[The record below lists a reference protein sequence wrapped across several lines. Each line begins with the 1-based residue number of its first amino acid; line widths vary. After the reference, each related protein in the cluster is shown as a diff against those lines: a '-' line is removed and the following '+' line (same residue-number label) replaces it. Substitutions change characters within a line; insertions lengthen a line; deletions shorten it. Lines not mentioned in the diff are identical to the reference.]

1 MPCPRPGGIRGSM
14 ALYPC
19 YKPDHYGCVLGIVSS
34 MAHIVGRA
42 YNRARHSFGH
52 IWQDGQLVV
61 TLLGEHKELTSTGM
75 LAGGCFIMA
84 QPFSP
89 AYVSYVKF
97 RRGNIGW
104 GGRFVS

>member
-34 MAHIVGRA
+34 MAHIGGRA

-52 IWQDGQLVV
+52 GQLVV
-61 TLLGEHKELTSTGM
+61 TLLGEHKELTSTAM

-84 QPFSP
+84 QLSSQVCLS
-89 AYVSYVKF
+89 YVSVLHV
-97 RRGNIGW
+97 IT
-104 GGRFVS
+104 